1 MCAFKTLCQPNLVGA
16 VSVITNLRVDLRL
29 QLYCLPA
36 GGGDSDG
43 NDCSSHIVTLSAF
56 LHPRPAPS
64 SQPPAQPW

>member
-1 MCAFKTLCQPNLVGA
+1 M
-16 VSVITNLRVDLRL
+16 ITNLRVDLRL

-43 NDCSSHIVTLSAF
+43 DDCSRHIVTLSAF

-64 SQPPAQPW
+64 LPPSRGESNQDPSFCLSV